1 MEVVKLDGNKLTN
14 WSAFHNFFARKF
26 GFPDFYGRNM
36 NAWIDCMSDL
46 DHPEYGMTTKI
57 SLKEGECIVLSITHA
72 EELKKHNSDIYEA
85 LIECSAHINLNRIQ
99 QGKQPFIYLAFQL
112 NKNQQ

>member
-1 MEVVKLDGNKLTN
+1 MEVVKINGNKFTS
-14 WSAFHNFFARKF
+14 WSAFHNFFAHEF

-57 SLKEGECIVLSITHA
+57 CLKKGECLVLSITHA
-72 EELKKHNSDIYEA
+72 EEFKKHNSDIYES

-99 QGKQPFIYLAFQL
+99 QGKQPFIYLAF
-112 NKNQQ
+112 